1 MPQFDRCA
9 LVIVDVQKGFDDLSY
24 WSTTGRRNDPSR
36 ARDAAGSPLEPD
48 QDGNARTPELT
59 GQPYFLVT
67 KQPNSAFYGETRPAH
82 LTPGPRDDGLRQPR
96 NPGEPPRLAPS
107 SDAS

>member
-67 KQPNSAFYGETRPAH
+67 KQAQLSLLRRNPTRT